1 MEAANELRA
10 ALLAAVSHDLRTP
23 LASVKAAVS
32 SLRQPGLDWPAD
44 VEEELL
50 ATIEQGADRLNALI
64 SNLLDMSRI
73 QAGAVDLHIDEVSL
87 DEVVHRAA
95 MALGPRPVPV
105 DIELDDRLPSVI
117 ADAALLGHVVG
128 NIMDNA
134 VKWSPADGTVIVDAS
149 EVDHSVHL
157 RVIDRGPG
165 IPTEL
170 RQVVRQ
176 PFQRHD
182 DSASIEGTG
191 LGLAVAD
198 GLGRL
203 MGIDLIFD
211 DTPGGGTT
219 ATLVIPLSGPRR
231 A

>member
-1 MEAANELRA
+1 M
-10 ALLAAVSHDLRTP
+10 
-23 LASVKAAVS
+23 
-32 SLRQPGLDWPAD
+32 
-44 VEEELL
+44 
-50 ATIEQGADRLNALI
+50 
-64 SNLLDMSRI
+64 
-73 QAGAVDLHIDEVSL
+73 
-87 DEVVHRAA
+87 
-95 MALGPRPVPV
+95 
-105 DIELDDRLPSVI
+105 
-117 ADAALLGHVVG
+117 
-128 NIMDNA
+128 
-134 VKWSPADGTVIVDAS
+134 
-149 EVDHSVHL
+149 
-157 RVIDRGPG
+157 IDRGPG